1 MQLVCLKKRLSP
13 TIWRITRRL
22 FLQMPMVAAVWNF
35 SPRGRVRSLI
45 RANSISTGQL
55 YFDFSGYSDM
65 AIGAARLFGV
75 RLPVNFDSPYKA
87 TNIVDFWR
95 RWHMTLSR
103 FLRDY
108 LYFPLGGNRK
118 GNLRR
123 YTNLLLTML
132 LGGLWHGAG
141 WTFVI
146 WGGLHGLYLVVNHVW
161 QRMTRRFNGF
171 GSPNA
176 RWVLRRI
183 SHVITFLAVVIGW
196 VFFRSETLDGA
207 FVMLLAMAGDGGLS
221 LPNAI
226 GVRLGEVGRS
236 LQEFGVRFTLGGGA
250 QFIWGWLWI
259 IGALFAAF
267 VAPNSLD
274 IMSRYRPVLR
284 REKLQEDW
292 PASLWPARLYRTMQR
307 LKWRPT
313 VAWAMTTSLVLSA
326 GFLALSQVSEF
337 LYFQF

>member
-1 MQLVCLKKRLSP
+1 VVFAIGLFKKTVIADNLAIYATP
-13 TIWRITRRL
+13 V
-22 FLQMPMVAAVWNF
+22 F
-35 SPRGRVRSLI
+35 
-45 RANSISTGQL
+45 ANADGGGSVDFFTAWQGALAYTGQL

-75 RLPVNFDSPYKA
+75 RLPANFDSPYKA

-146 WGGLHGLYLVVNHVW
+146 WGGLHGLYLVVNHAW

-207 FVMLLAMAGDGGLS
+207 FAMLLAMSGDHGLS

-226 GVRLGEVGRS
+226 GVRLGVIGHL
-236 LQEFGVRFTLGGGA
+236 LQEVGVRFTLGGGA

-259 IGALFAAF
+259 TGALLVAF

-292 PASLWPARLYRTMQR
+292 SASLWPARLYRTIQR

-313 VAWAMTTSLVLSA
+313 IAWAMTMSLVLSV